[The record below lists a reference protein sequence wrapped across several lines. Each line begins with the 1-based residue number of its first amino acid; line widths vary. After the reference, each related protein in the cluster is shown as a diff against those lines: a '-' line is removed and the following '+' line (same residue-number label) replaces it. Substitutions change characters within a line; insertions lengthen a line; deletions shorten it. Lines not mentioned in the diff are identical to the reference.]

1 VVSLEEIPGINATL
15 NACSTICLLVG
26 FISIKKQKVTL
37 HKTLMISA
45 FIFSAFFLGFYLY
58 YHAHVGSKAFPEIG
72 FIKTIYLTI
81 LIPHIILA
89 AVMVPLIFTTFFF
102 ALRSNFPKHRKWARI
117 TLPIW
122 LYVSFTGIL
131 IYLML
136 YRWFGPV

>member
-1 VVSLEEIPGINATL
+1 VVSLEDIPGINATL
-15 NACSTICLLVG
+15 NACSTICLVTG
-26 FISIKKQKVTL
+26 FLSIKKKKITL
-37 HKTLMISA
+37 HKILMVSA
-45 FIFSAFFLGFYLY
+45 FVFSAFFLGFYLY
-58 YHAHVGSKAFPEIG
+58 YHAHVGSKAFPDLG

-89 AVMVPLIFTTFFF
+89 AVMVPLIFTTFFYAIRGDF
-102 ALRSNFPKHRKWARI
+102 LKHKKWAKI